1 VTDLAWMDAIDL
13 AAMVRRRE
21 VTPRELVEAA
31 LARIDAVDPAI
42 NAVVTRFDDLALRAA
57 DTVEDR
63 GQPFFGVP
71 YLLKESASMAGVRAS
86 SASALLRDR
95 VADSDSELVR
105 RYREAGLIPVGKA
118 NMSEFGILGTTEP
131 SLFGPTRN
139 PWDPTRTPG
148 GSSGGSA
155 AAVAAGLVPIAHGGD
170 SGGSIRIP
178 ASCCGIVGL
187 KPSRG
192 RNPMPPGADVGGL
205 TAQHVLARTVRDC
218 AALLDATAGP
228 YGGGPWVPP
237 PQETF
242 AAAVERG
249 STRLRIAF
257 SAESPLGFPVHP
269 DCVAAVQD
277 AAALCASLGH
287 VVNEGGPDLDGERL
301 FETFDL
307 IWTSELASWISS
319 ATKEGELDRLLV
331 EPLSWAIV
339 EVGRSRSAA
348 DYQRG
353 LVGAQVAAAAAAS
366 FHERYDVW
374 LTPTLGAPP
383 VVLGWLAQPPDDP
396 LRAYRRDAE
405 FCAFTPVANMTG
417 QPAISLPLFW
427 NAEGLPIGVQ
437 CTAAFGAEEA
447 LLDLAGQLE
456 RARPWAGLR
465 PPIRV
470 DAADV

>member
-1 VTDLAWMDAIDL
+1 VTDLAWMDATDL
-13 AAMVRRRE
+13 AAMVRRRQ

-31 LARIDAVDPAI
+31 LGRIDAVDPTI
-42 NAVVTRFDDLALRAA
+42 NAVVTRFDDLAMEAA
-57 DTVEDR
+57 DRLEDR
-63 GQPFFGVP
+63 GQPFLGVP
-71 YLLKESASMAGVRAS
+71 YLLKESAWMAGVRAS

-95 VADSDSELVR
+95 IADSDSELVR
-105 RYREAGLIPVGKA
+105 RYREAGLVAVGKA

-131 SLFGPTRN
+131 VLFGPTRN
-139 PWDPTRTPG
+139 PWDPTRTAG

-155 AAVAAGLVPIAHGGD
+155 AAVSAGLVPIAHGGD

-205 TAQHVLARTVRDC
+205 TAQHVLTRSVRDS

-228 YGGGPWVPP
+228 YGGGPWAPP
-237 PQETF
+237 PRTTF

-249 STRLRIAF
+249 STGLRIAF
-257 SAESPLGFPVHP
+257 SAESPLGFPVHAE
-269 DCVAAVQD
+269 CVAAVRD

-287 VVNEGGPDLDGERL
+287 VVEEATPSFDEERL
-301 FETFDL
+301 FEAFDL
-307 IWTSELASWISS
+307 IWTSELASWISTT
-319 ATKEGELDRLLV
+319 AKDGELDRSLV

-339 EVGRSRSAA
+339 EVGRSRTAA

-353 LVGAQVAAAAAAS
+353 LAGAQVAAAAAAA
-366 FHERYDVW
+366 FHERYDLW

-383 VVLGWLAQPPDDP
+383 VPLGWLSQPPDDP

-405 FCAFTPVANMTG
+405 FCAFTPIANMTG

-427 NAEGLPIGVQ
+427 NEDGLPIGVQ
-437 CTAAFGAEEA
+437 CTAAFGAEEV
-447 LLDLAGQLE
+447 LFDLAGELE
-456 RARPWAGLR
+456 RARPWAARR
-465 PPIRV
+465 PPISA
-470 DAADV
+470 DATEG